1 MKNRHVLT
9 RAISCELQLSLKKL
23 LALQIPPPE
32 LQKTDPAHDSN
43 DSNDSKKPGLR
54 NSSRDEQVLV
64 WRPATSSHQQLH
76 QGSPER
82 PKSIWLFFLGRS
94 VLDSTNQHP
103 RKSHGIVMNSHP
115 TNIELLDTFRVFGV
129 NPSHPIQLYTSPHL
143 LHQFCFFLTSMMAT
157 NLPSRPEKSTEFC
170 GPQSYVCL

>member
-64 WRPATSSHQQLH
+64 WRPATSSHHQLH

-82 PKSIWLFFLGRS
+82 PKSIWLFWVVLSRS
-94 VLDSTNQHP
+94 SNQHP

-115 TNIELLDTFRVFGV
+115 TNIELLECLVLTCV

-143 LHQFCFFLTSMMAT
+143 LHQFWFFLTSMMAT

>member
-1 MKNRHVLT
+1 MVPRLQFDPKVWKTDMSWLDPFVV
-9 RAISCELQLSLKKL
+9 SCNFHKKL
-23 LALQIPPPE
+23 LAPPE
-32 LQKTDPAHDSN
+32 SHHRPCTAH
-43 DSNDSKKPGLR
+43 DSKKPGLR
-54 NSSRDEQVLV
+54 NSSRDEQLVLV
-64 WRPATSSHQQLH
+64 WRPATSSHHQLH

-82 PKSIWLFFLGRS
+82 PKSIWLFWVVLSRS
-94 VLDSTNQHP
+94 SNQHP

-115 TNIELLDTFRVFGV
+115 TNIELLECLVLTCV

-143 LHQFCFFLTSMMAT
+143 LHQFWFFLTSMMAT